1 MFMSVSSVT
10 QQGYD
15 VFALST
21 KKKIINT
28 DQIVSITIYCSN
40 PKMIKPEH
48 REKIEKIF
56 DTKFDNLVVFKIDFS
71 NQTYDFVIGPKN
83 KFDSIK

>member
-1 MFMSVSSVT
+1 
-10 QQGYD
+10 
-15 VFALST
+15 
-21 KKKIINT
+21 
-28 DQIVSITIYCSN
+28 
-40 PKMIKPEH
+40 MIKPEH

-56 DTKFDNLVVFKIDFS
+56 DTKFDNLVVYKIDFS